1 MKIYPYAGCIQHDE
15 SNEQTDK
22 RTNKENDTSKRR
34 KDWQIGRLTSRHSTS
49 STAVW
54 FTRYS
59 RNTAKLAQEYDNG
72 NKGARKIFRK
82 IKKRTRRRAHKLRAK
97 RDKSNR
103 IERKVN
109 QTKEII
115 RNIRRMNVVVIRRDA
130 VVANDAGA
138 QKGAFTEQ
146 KQRIY
151 HHHCD
156 VSFAIRPHSGSNDR
170 GNYMVKDDGG
180 GGGGGGGDGKGG
192 GRGGGNDEDE
202 DEDGGRG

>member
-1 MKIYPYAGCIQHDE
+1 METKVREKYLEKLKNGHLAE
-15 SNEQTDK
+15 SINYE
-22 RTNKENDTSKRR
+22 R
-34 KDWQIGRLTSRHSTS
+34 
-49 STAVW
+49 
-54 FTRYS
+54 
-59 RNTAKLAQEYDNG
+59 
-72 NKGARKIFRK
+72 
-82 IKKRTRRRAHKLRAK
+82 K

-115 RNIRRMNVVVIRRDA
+115 RNIRWMNVVVIRRDV

-170 GNYMVKDDGG
+170 GNYVVKDDV
-180 GGGGGGGDGKGG
+180 DGGG
-192 GRGGGNDEDE
+192 GRGGGNNEDDETTLC
-202 DEDGGRG
+202 RFSA